1 MPKKRSPKACVFPRQ
16 ELTQKVEQRTSEL
29 KTANQI
35 AERERDLAMT
45 AKAQAEL
52 SQKQTA
58 QALADLKA
66 TQSQLIEAER
76 MASLG
81 QLVGGVAH
89 EINNPIGVIRANSEL
104 IAYNI
109 SLTMQKVPMFIHSLQ
124 KKELDLFQSILEDSL
139 LNKQFLSS
147 KEERQKKKEIKK
159 ELEDLLKENSNQIE
173 MIAEQ
178 ILILRIKPPYK
189 DLVLGLGEAK
199 FVESLDIA
207 QIFINQSNSIGS
219 IEIAVE
225 KSSRVVFALRKYL
238 NTEMH
243 LQRKK

>member
-1 MPKKRSPKACVFPRQ
+1 VANLLDAQKKIAEGLRLSEKK
-16 ELTQKVEQRTSEL
+16 LTQKVEQRTSEL

-76 MASLG
+76 LASLG
-81 QLVGGVAH
+81 QLIGGVAH
-89 EINNPIGVIRANSEL
+89 EINNPIGVVRSNSEL

-109 SLTMQKVPMFIHSLQ
+109 SLTMQKVPLFIHSLQ

-139 LNKQFLSS
+139 LNK
-147 KEERQKKKEIKK
+147 
-159 ELEDLLKENSNQIE
+159 
-173 MIAEQ
+173 
-178 ILILRIKPPYK
+178 
-189 DLVLGLGEAK
+189 
-199 FVESLDIA
+199 
-207 QIFINQSNSIGS
+207 
-219 IEIAVE
+219 
-225 KSSRVVFALRKYL
+225 
-238 NTEMH
+238 
-243 LQRKK
+243 